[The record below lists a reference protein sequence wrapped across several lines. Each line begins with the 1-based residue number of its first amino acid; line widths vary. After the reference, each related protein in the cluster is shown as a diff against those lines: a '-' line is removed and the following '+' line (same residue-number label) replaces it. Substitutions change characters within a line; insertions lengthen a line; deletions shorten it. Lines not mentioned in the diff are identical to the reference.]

1 MVFSS
6 MLVVSVARVS
16 GEAWQ
21 WAACIGEP
29 LTTEQLV
36 DLLCC
41 FPLHQLGRLALCLC
55 SFFCLPNPDSYYYY
69 SSYLPSDDDDDDDD
83 LADDHDDYSSSTSID
98 FDDDFYYHSHSD

>member
-69 SSYLPSDDDDDDDD
+69 SSYLPSDDDDDDD